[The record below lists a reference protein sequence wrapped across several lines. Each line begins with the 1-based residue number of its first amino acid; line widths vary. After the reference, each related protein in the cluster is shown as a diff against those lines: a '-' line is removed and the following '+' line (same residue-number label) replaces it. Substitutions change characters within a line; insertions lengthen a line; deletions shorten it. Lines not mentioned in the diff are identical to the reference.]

1 MKLIPIVFIIVF
13 IAVFIT
19 IFPNIFGSFES
30 QHNMTAYSSG
40 LGSNYT
46 TEYEALNALTQT
58 DMVVLGAIGSL
69 MLIAM
74 LYIMVKIFVR

>member
-13 IAVFIT
+13 IAVFIS

-30 QHNMTAYSSG
+30 EHNMTAYSSG

-46 TEYEALNALTQT
+46 TEYEALTELTQT
-58 DMVVLGAIGSL
+58 DMVLMGAVGTL
-69 MLIAM
+69 MLVAM
-74 LYIMVKIFVR
+74 LYIFIKIFM